1 MNRRK
6 VLAFGLFTPMIIDTA
21 RLMEISASF
30 TKVYYRENGV
40 LIEGRLQTKAFAEEI
55 DFAAFED
62 LKNFAA
68 LRDDA
73 FTFGLYHKVEDGVL
87 RRLGNYLSNDAR
99 DYQAIKARLKE
110 SSIHAEEI
118 GIGEFWTQVP
128 EQWRPLVYRAVSMT
142 HQPRPGE

>member
-6 VLAFGLFTPMIIDTA
+6 VLAFGLFAPMIIDTS
-21 RLMEISASF
+21 RLMKISASF

-55 DFAAFED
+55 EITEENF
-62 LKNFAA
+62 KNFAA

-73 FTFGLYHKVEDGVL
+73 FTFGLYHKVEYGVL

-99 DYQAIKARLKE
+99 DYQAIQARLPE
-110 SSIHAEEI
+110 SKRGTIA
-118 GIGEFWTQVP
+118 IGEFWT
-128 EQWRPLVYRAVSMT
+128 EAGLAREWASRHL
-142 HQPRPGE
+142 